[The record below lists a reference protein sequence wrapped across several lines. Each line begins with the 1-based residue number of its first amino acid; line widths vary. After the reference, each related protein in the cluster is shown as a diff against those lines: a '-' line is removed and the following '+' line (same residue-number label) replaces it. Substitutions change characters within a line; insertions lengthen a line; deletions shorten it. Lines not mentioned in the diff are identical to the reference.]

1 MFRSR
6 SIFAVTCCL
15 LVGEPLFTSRCK
27 ELLSARQGRSNSQGL
42 TVNGP
47 QPPPSHCMA
56 TMYAKTEMTVF
67 FVLRA
72 LGLVLQGWYHEAGET
87 VLVDDMEELRM
98 KSLEDILEQWAIC

>member
-1 MFRSR
+1 
-6 SIFAVTCCL
+6 
-15 LVGEPLFTSRCK
+15 
-27 ELLSARQGRSNSQGL
+27 
-42 TVNGP
+42 
-47 QPPPSHCMA
+47 MA